1 MNKAFGV
8 QVTVTPPGTQE
19 AKTAPVIVVAKDDQ
33 DAALVAAEA
42 AGEGAQAET
51 MRELTEAEIM
61 EHGLDLRD
69 HGSVKALPMLN
80 L

>member
-8 QVTVTPPGTQE
+8 QVTVTPPGAQE

-42 AGEGAQAET
+42 AGEGAQADT
-51 MRELTEAEIM
+51 LRELTEEEVM
-61 EHGLDLRD
+61 EHDLDLSE
-69 HGSVKALPMLN
+69 HGIVKALSILN